1 MKYSVLRV
9 TLLALLSV
17 ALLSGCHT
25 RRYLPPDGQ
34 MAPNVA
40 APQEL
45 AAYSGSVSPGDFPLM
60 GGFDNSGD
68 KAALSRGWN
77 EAGKWFAGDGSEY
90 QVAIEVKKTDTK
102 GRWTFW
108 TYLLTLSLLPYVET
122 NTFESTLEL
131 RSGDDVLFTN
141 TDTFALKDA
150 LSVYFPTPYF
160 VGVQGKKPLYDLTR
174 DQLNRHAL
182 ALGQHIADSRGSYEA
197 AVRAGTVDAY
207 RKYLADQPT
216 SFFRVDAL
224 QRLAGLAPARN
235 ALAFHRENL
244 ALDGRYRRFI
254 PPAQAVWFIG
264 PDGMTVA
271 DVLEKQRREDAG
283 LLASRIRAGGKPYKV
298 FNDEEIAELKKGGL
312 KSALI
317 AAMIDASAGAQN
329 AAPVAAP
336 AVAPAVGGALMNSLS
351 AQPASAPAPGAA
363 PAAPTAGQVAADC
376 AKRFAAMKACEQ
388 VPSFG
393 ANICKAQ
400 VRKTYSHLVCEV
412 IQ

>member
-1 MKYSVLRV
+1 MNNSFLRI

-34 MAPNVA
+34 VAPAVTP
-40 APQEL
+40 PQEL
-45 AAYSGSVSPGDFPLM
+45 AAYSGSVVSGTFSLM

-68 KAALSRGWN
+68 DAALRRGWN
-77 EAGKWFAGDGSEY
+77 EAGKWFAGSGSEY
-90 QVAIEVKKTDTK
+90 QLAINVKKTDTK
-102 GRWTFW
+102 GVWTFW

-122 NTFESTLEL
+122 NTYESTLEL
-131 RSGDDVLFTN
+131 RSGDDVLFSN
-141 TDTFALKDA
+141 TDSFAVKEA

-160 VGVQGKKPLYDLTR
+160 VGVQGKGPLYQLTR

-182 ALGQHIADSRGSYEA
+182 ALGQHIADSRGAYEA
-197 AVRAGTVDAY
+197 AVQAGTVAAY
-207 RKYLADQPT
+207 RKYLADNPT
-216 SFFRVDAL
+216 SFFRMDAL
-224 QRLAGLAPARN
+224 QRLAGLAPSRN

-254 PPAQAVWFIG
+254 PAAQAVWFIG

-271 DVLEKQRREDAG
+271 DVLEKQRREDTG
-283 LLASRIRAGGKPYKV
+283 LLASRIRAGGQPYKV

-317 AAMIDASAGAQN
+317 AAMLDASAGT
-329 AAPVAAP
+329 AAPAAAP
-336 AVAPAVGGALMNSLS
+336 AVAPAVGGALINSLS
-351 AQPASAPAPGAA
+351 AQPASAPAAAA

-393 ANICKAQ
+393 SNICKAQ

>member
-1 MKYSVLRV
+1 MNRSFFPVA
-9 TLLALLSV
+9 LLALLSV

-40 APQEL
+40 PPQEL
-45 AAYSGSVSPGDFPLM
+45 AAYSGSVNAGQLRMM
-60 GGFDNSGD
+60 GGFDNAGD
-68 KAALSRGWN
+68 QAALSRGWN
-77 EAGKWFAGDGSEY
+77 EAGKWFASSGSEY
-90 QVAIEVKKTDTK
+90 QVAINVKKTDTK
-102 GRWTFW
+102 GVWTFW

-131 RSGDDVLFTN
+131 RSGEDVLFTN
-141 TDTFALKDA
+141 TDSFVVKEA

-160 VGVQGKKPLYDLTR
+160 VGVQGKGPLYDLTR

-182 ALGQHIADSRGSYEA
+182 ALGQHIADSRGAYEA
-197 AVRAGTVDAY
+197 AVRAGTVAAY
-207 RKYLADQPT
+207 RKYLADNPT

-235 ALAFHRENL
+235 TLAFHRENL
-244 ALDGRYRRFI
+244 ALDSRYRRFI

-271 DVLEKQRREDAG
+271 DVLEKQRHEDAG
-283 LLASRIRAGGKPYKV
+283 LLASRIRAGGQPYKV
-298 FNDEEIAELKKGGL
+298 FDDEEIVELKQGGL

-317 AAMIDASAGAQN
+317 AAMLDASAGT

-336 AVAPAVGGALMNSLS
+336 AAAPTIGGALMNSLS
-351 AQPASAPAPGAA
+351 AQPASAPAAA

-388 VPSFG
+388 IPSFG
-393 ANICKAQ
+393 SNICKAQ
-400 VRKTYSHLVCEV
+400 VRKTYNHLVCEV

>member
-1 MKYSVLRV
+1 VALHHLVWPTAPGCGQQGIVKGASMKHSVYRV

-40 APQEL
+40 PPQEL
-45 AAYSGSVSPGDFPLM
+45 AAYSGSVNAGEFPM
-60 GGFDNSGD
+60 MNGF
-68 KAALSRGWN
+68 
-77 EAGKWFAGDGSEY
+77 
-90 QVAIEVKKTDTK
+90 
-102 GRWTFW
+102 
-108 TYLLTLSLLPYVET
+108 
-122 NTFESTLEL
+122 
-131 RSGDDVLFTN
+131 DVLFTN
-141 TDTFALKDA
+141 TDTFVVKEA

-160 VGVQGKKPLYDLTR
+160 VGVQGKGPLYDLTR

-182 ALGQHIADSRGSYEA
+182 ALGQHIADSRGAYEA
-197 AVRAGTVDAY
+197 AVRAGTVAAY
-207 RKYLADQPT
+207 RKYLSDNPT

-224 QRLAGLAPARN
+224 QRLAGLAPTRN

-244 ALDGRYRRFI
+244 ALDSRYRRFI

-283 LLASRIRAGGKPYKV
+283 LLASRIRAGGQPYKV

-312 KSALI
+312 KPALI
-317 AAMIDASAGAQN
+317 AAMLDASAGTAT
-329 AAPVAAP
+329 PVATP

-351 AQPASAPAPGAA
+351 AQPASAPAAA

-400 VRKTYSHLVCEV
+400 VRKTYNHLVCEV